1 MALEIMKE
9 LGKTE
14 LTKTITNNFN
24 RTNYFKKVRQIQV
37 FRKELPLIL
46 KRIPL
51 EQRIDLLE
59 KMIPKIEV
67 KQMAIFARQLQ
78 NAYIAVWY
86 SEKEASKKGV

>member
-37 FRKELPLIL
+37 FRRELPLIL
-46 KRIPL
+46 ERIQL
-51 EQRIDLLE
+51 EQRIELLE
-59 KMIPKIEV
+59 KMNL
-67 KQMAIFARQLQ
+67 RLRL
-78 NAYIAVWY
+78 
-86 SEKEASKKGV
+86 SKWQSSLDSFKMHISQFGIQKRGNKL